1 ILAMGDLGYDFAAHS
16 NIVLFA
22 VHNSANPGATVSSP
36 ISIPVPP
43 YEIPINPPQPGGV
56 DNLDDGDGRLSAS
69 VYRVGDVLY
78 GVHGVQFN
86 NHAAIQWFLVSA
98 STGSPL
104 GSGRISHPTLHYFYP
119 SIAANAD
126 GTVVI
131 VFNACGTNAFISS
144 YAVVGESFN
153 GVLSFNDP

>member
-1 ILAMGDLGYDFAAHS
+1 VGPLLVSIPKGDLLANPPSIANRTSTGMLGFSYGDVLQPSISFDHGTGDEAILAMGDLGYDFAAHS

-43 YEIPINPPQPGGV
+43 YEIPITPPQPGGV

-104 GSGRISHPTLHYFYP
+104 GS
-119 SIAANAD
+119 
-126 GTVVI
+126 
-131 VFNACGTNAFISS
+131 
-144 YAVVGESFN
+144 
-153 GVLSFNDP
+153 